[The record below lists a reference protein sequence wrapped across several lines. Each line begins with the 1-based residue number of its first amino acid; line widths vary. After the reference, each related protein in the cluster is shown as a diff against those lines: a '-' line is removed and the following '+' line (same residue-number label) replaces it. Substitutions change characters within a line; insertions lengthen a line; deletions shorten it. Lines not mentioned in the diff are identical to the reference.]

1 MNRVIRLKGWKVSLM
16 DFGCGCLG
24 ITVVAGFLLII
35 AGLMDTFAKGR
46 PDIGVPIIGAG
57 VGTLLIAYFIL
68 ARSSEKDVKR
78 RIKNNAGSSI
88 RPRVD
93 SQGRFYCNACGGYVS
108 RHDPSN
114 HPESN

>member
-1 MNRVIRLKGWKVSLM
+1 M

-24 ITVVAGFLLII
+24 MTVIGAILLII
-35 AGLMDTFAKGR
+35 AGLMDTFEKGR
-46 PDIGVPIIGAG
+46 PDIGIPIIGVG
-57 VGTLLIAYFIL
+57 VGILVITYFII
-68 ARSSEKDVKR
+68 ARSSEKDLER
-78 RIKNNAGSSI
+78 RIRNSSGSAT

-114 HPESN
+114 HPECN